1 MRAQDGSDEANT
13 RMTLVRDHLPRKP
26 NWPVSPFVQICPHDA
41 RVTPGVLTTGSVST
55 VPGFPGIVTARL
67 GKTARE
73 GGRRMA
79 LLGHAEEQC
88 RHVTWG
94 ASERTRDQRR
104 R

>member
-1 MRAQDGSDEANT
+1 MRAQDGSDGAIT
-13 RMTLVRDHLPRKP
+13 RMTLVRLHLPRNR
-26 NWPVSPFVQICPHDA
+26 NWPVSPFEQVCPHDA
-41 RVTPGVLTTGSVST
+41 AVTPGVRITGSVST
-55 VPGFPGIVTARL
+55 VPGFSGIVTARL

-73 GGRRMA
+73 GGKRMT
-79 LLGHAEEQC
+79 LMGHAEEQC